1 MSDVGKGMILVFMI
15 PYIVSLINVCLESI
29 DYLIV
34 LHIG

>member
-1 MSDVGKGMILVFMI
+1 MSGVGKGMILVLMI
-15 PYIVSLINVCLESI
+15 PYIVSSINVCLGSI